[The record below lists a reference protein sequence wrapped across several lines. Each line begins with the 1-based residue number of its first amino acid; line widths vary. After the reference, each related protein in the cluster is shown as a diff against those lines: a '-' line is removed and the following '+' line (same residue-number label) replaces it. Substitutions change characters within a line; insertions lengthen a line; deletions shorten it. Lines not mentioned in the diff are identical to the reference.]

1 MTSSEEPEMPNKLRD
16 VVGFG
21 ADRLFNGAVN
31 LDWFVN
37 DPDRRRRAAET
48 FIFHGPTYHGVTQD
62 DVGRS
67 HGLQLQDTARFTRA
81 VVQRCFGREDQ
92 PFTLAIAGYGT
103 GKSHLAVAIGSLLGD
118 QDDSV
123 TASVLAH
130 LATAD
135 DAVGAEVQAIL
146 EEENQ
151 PCLVVALNGMRS
163 FDLTAE
169 LTRQVAVQ
177 LQARGCDPT
186 ALDQLR
192 PRFSQAASLVK
203 VSSDAVVGN
212 LLEAVGAQSV
222 EPIIELLGQQDEPT
236 YSKVHDVFSTRG
248 MQIRALGGESA
259 RDVIEV
265 VCREYCGKGR
275 PFGRL
280 MILFDEFG
288 RYMEFATT
296 RSQIAGSGAL
306 QDLFE
311 GVQANA
317 DSSCFVGFIQF
328 ELNAYVQ
335 RIGQEYKNDILRYA
349 TRYQSASR
357 SYLSTNLETLI
368 AHVIDRKQPDLVDA
382 WFDTED
388 ARADSQ
394 AIAED
399 LHRRFPQAQHLRL
412 WSDQDG
418 FHRVI
423 RKGCW
428 PLSPYA
434 TWVLFY
440 LSAAGK
446 NLQER
451 SALTLLADV
460 FSQQGKRSLP
470 ADGALSLAPADLW
483 SENLAHELTVSEETG
498 QQGSIAHS
506 YLSVKNRHETQLQ
519 GDLDQTLRAVV
530 LAAKAGLQ
538 ASDRDDA
545 VMGLS
550 HMAGLPRHKVAAAVK
565 QLQEELNVLEW
576 DDGFKQF
583 DILGDSVP
591 RTQFLGWLRQRVAS
605 SYDEAGKAQLFASRA
620 ADWCDLLGGLECDF
634 AEDNAITTREW
645 QYLGVLSDLGLL
657 ATKLKFAVHRWQEAI
672 AVDEPRGSIIYCYVD
687 QQHDPSS
694 VSVDAV
700 RLLRQAAREGGVAAL
715 PILLVLLCDED
726 GKVGQALAELA
737 VLEDSVTEQDRA
749 QFGHLI
755 GAHTEKTLQFLRT
768 RVEEMI
774 KERRYVAAAKEQPQ
788 ARRLARVASE
798 LFGTVY
804 KTPLSFPF
812 DGFSTARGN
821 AADTC
826 QHLTTELL
834 RGSLD
839 YDSVIS
845 MPVKAKNR
853 GVAVLSDCWQVF
865 TQTTGAVSR
874 RPAHPVVRAVARD
887 WDRLLQEGE
896 RRMAVGEALR
906 QLCAPPHGANI
917 ASAGLL
923 LGVFVAPRVEQLM
936 VSRDGESFTVSQ
948 WVQEELFVRKFLDLG
963 KLDGVELIPVGD
975 ISSEWQALFDEW
987 EQAESHADR
996 ADCLTRALELK
1007 SRIPVPPAM
1016 AYRYAHL
1023 EEQGEGAVASL
1034 REMEEKQNRAL
1045 ERIEQGLERD
1055 DVGRLSWGAADL
1067 ARLRDSM
1074 QNEGVLWTDFQKA
1087 ELQPRT
1093 DRARQSIVQIFP
1105 QWLLQQMP
1113 TGDSP
1118 AAVGDWKHRM
1128 LRLMGGNLQV
1138 LSLGDQFEALEEHVQ
1153 SLVRRAETAADAREL
1168 LRTVRNWLA
1177 EHRDALRL
1185 VRVAALRGLKEVG
1198 QDFSRKLQGMAQR
1211 IELTE
1216 LSEIRTQLAAFV
1228 NSLKNK
1234 ESEVVQRAMKL
1245 WRVRIRSLA
1254 DLTEYLTEAEDLALA
1269 FEGCERDLD
1278 DMRLLSR
1285 GLRTYQ
1291 HCYSRLEEENLTWP
1305 EFKSLAGQLE
1315 QEMAQQ
1321 FNEGELPWAVDETF
1335 ARLVASLSKSRKEQG
1350 ATWIA
1355 ALESETESIQGMSAA
1370 DASRLHERASRPPA
1384 HLTPGQSKRCSG
1396 IVRKLETH
1404 LSALAVEWL
1413 LQKFGELPQSSK
1425 EEFLRLAAEAMS
1437 K

>member
-1 MTSSEEPEMPNKLRD
+1 MPLKLRD
-16 VVGFG
+16 VVEFG
-21 ADRLFNGAVN
+21 AERLFNGAVN

-37 DPDRRRRAAET
+37 DPDRGRLAAET

-67 HGLQLQDTARFTRA
+67 HGHQLQDTARFTRA
-81 VVQRCFGREDQ
+81 VVRRCFGREDQ

-103 GKSHLAVAIGSLLGD
+103 GKSHLAVALGSVLAD

-123 TASVLAH
+123 TASVLAN

-135 DAVGAEVQAIL
+135 DAVGAEVRAIL

-169 LTRQVAVQ
+169 LARQVAVQ

-192 PRFSQAASLVK
+192 PRFSQTVSLIEMV
-203 VSSDAVVGN
+203 SDAVVGD
-212 LLEAVGAQSV
+212 LLEAVGAQRI
-222 EPIIELLGQQDEPT
+222 EPIIESLGQQDETT
-236 YSKVHDVFSTRG
+236 YSKVHDFFSTRG
-248 MQIRALGGESA
+248 MQIRALGGEST
-259 RDVIEV
+259 RDVIAV
-265 VCREYCGKGR
+265 VCREYCGTGK
-275 PFGRL
+275 PFAGL
-280 MILFDEFG
+280 VILFDEFG

-296 RSQIAGSGAL
+296 RSQIAGSGVL

-311 GVQANA
+311 GIQDAESA
-317 DSSCFVGFIQF
+317 CFVGFIQF

-335 RIGQEYKNDILRYA
+335 RMAPQYKNDILRYV
-349 TRYQSASR
+349 TRYEFAASR

-368 AHVIDRKQPDLVDA
+368 AHVIDRKKPDLIDA

-394 AIAED
+394 AIMDD
-399 LHRRFPQAQHLRL
+399 LHRRFPQSQHLHL

-440 LSAAGK
+440 LAAAGK

-483 SENLAHELTVSEETG
+483 SEDLAHELTASEETG

-506 YLSVKNRHETQLQ
+506 YVSVKNRHETQLQ

-545 VMGLS
+545 VRGLS
-550 HMAGLPRHKVAAAVK
+550 HMAGLPHHTVAAAVE

-645 QYLGVLSDLGLL
+645 RYLGVTSNLGLL
-657 ATKLKFAVHRWQEAI
+657 HTQLKFAVHRWQEAI

-694 VSVDAV
+694 VSVDAA
-700 RLLRQAAREGGVAAL
+700 RLLWQAAREAGVAAL

-755 GAHTEKTLQFLRT
+755 GAHSEKTLQFLQT
-768 RVEEMI
+768 RVASMI

-798 LFGTVY
+798 LFGMVY
-804 KTPLSFPF
+804 KKPLPFPF

-826 QHLTTELL
+826 QQLTTELL

-839 YDSVIS
+839 YDSVIA

-865 TQTTGAVSR
+865 TQRTGAVSR
-874 RPAHPVVRAVARD
+874 RPAHPVVRAVTRD

-896 RRMAVGEALR
+896 GRMAVSEVLR
-906 QLCAPPHGANI
+906 QLCAPPYGANI

-936 VSRDGESFTVSQ
+936 VSRDGESFSVSQ

-963 KLDGVELIPVGD
+963 RLDGVELIPVGD
-975 ISSEWQALFDEW
+975 ISSEWQALLDEW
-987 EQAESHADR
+987 DQAESHSDR
-996 ADCLTRALELK
+996 VDCLTRALELK
-1007 SRIPVPPAM
+1007 ARIPVPPALV
-1016 AYRYAHL
+1016 YRYAHL
-1023 EEQGEGAVASL
+1023 EDQGEGAVASL
-1034 REMEEKQNRAL
+1034 RAMEEKQNRAL

-1087 ELQPRT
+1087 ELQLRI
-1093 DRARQSIVQIFP
+1093 DRARQSIIQIFP
-1105 QWLLQQMP
+1105 QWLLRQMP
-1113 TGDSP
+1113 ANDSP
-1118 AAVGDWKHRM
+1118 VGVGDWKHRM
-1128 LRLMGGNLQV
+1128 LRLTGGNLQA

-1153 SLVRRAETAADAREL
+1153 SMVRSAETAADAREL
-1168 LRTVRNWLA
+1168 LRTVRNWLS

-1216 LSEIRTQLAAFV
+1216 LSETRTQLAAF
-1228 NSLKNK
+1228 LKSVKDK
-1234 ESEVVQRAMKL
+1234 ESEVTRRAMKL
-1245 WRVRIRSLA
+1245 WGSKIRSPE
-1254 DLTEYLTEAEDLALA
+1254 DLTERLTEAEDLALA

-1291 HCYSRLEEENLTWP
+1291 HCYSRLEDENLTWP

-1321 FNEGELPWAVDETF
+1321 FEEGELPWAVDETF
-1335 ARLVASLSKSRKEQG
+1335 ARLVANLSKYRKEQG
-1350 ATWIA
+1350 AAWIA

-1384 HLTPGQSKRCSG
+1384 YLTLGQSKLCSAV
-1396 IVRKLETH
+1396 VRKLETH
-1404 LSALAVEWL
+1404 LSALTVEWL
-1413 LQKFGELPQSSK
+1413 LERFKELPMPTKKAFLTAASK
-1425 EEFLRLAAEAMS
+1425 LVE